1 MAKEAK
7 VGRRRGKANAGIVES
22 MGTGRRSVPKERAK
36 GSGDNHGASQK
47 EDGKVKVEKVGKVK
61 VEKVGKVKAEKVG
74 GRHCREP
81 VSTAA
86 ALTIWWQT
94 ARIASSS
101 RSSNMFTR

>member
-7 VGRRRGKANAGIVES
+7 VGRRRGKANAGIVKS

-61 VEKVGKVKAEKVG
+61 AEKVG

-86 ALTIWWQT
+86 ALTIWWRT